1 MLTQNIILAGQL
13 AGAGIAIITLVT
25 LVIRWV
31 VVKPIKTY
39 IDIKTYPISPNA
51 NGGKSLPDAIDAI
64 NRVEVEM
71 HKINKRV
78 TAIEK
83 RLK

>member
-13 AGAGIAIITLVT
+13 AGAGVAIITLIT
-25 LVIRWV
+25 LIIRWV

-51 NGGKSLPDAIDAI
+51 NGGKSLPDAIAAI
-64 NRVEVEM
+64 NRVEAEVT
-71 HKINKRV
+71 KLNKRV
-78 TAIEK
+78 TQIEK
-83 RLK
+83 HLK